1 MVVDTLTGQQQAILE
16 VERQFWRTVG
26 AKDQAIRGAGFTVMR
41 YYQLLNQMLDD
52 PAVLAAD
59 PTLVYR
65 LRRIAR
71 RP

>member
-1 MVVDTLTGQQQAILE
+1 MDTVTDQQHTILGI
-16 VERQFWRTVG
+16 ERQFWRTAG
-26 AKDQAIRGAGFTVMR
+26 AKEHAIRSAGFTVMR

-65 LRRIAR
+65 LRRITHR
-71 RP
+71 T